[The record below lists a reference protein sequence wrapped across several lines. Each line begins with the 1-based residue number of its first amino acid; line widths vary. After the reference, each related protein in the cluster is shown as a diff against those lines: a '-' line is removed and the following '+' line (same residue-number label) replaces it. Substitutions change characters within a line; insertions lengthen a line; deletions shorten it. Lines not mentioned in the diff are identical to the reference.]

1 MDRNSISKSSESNNP
16 IDEPELVHSVAK
28 HEAIELSG
36 EAKAMGNEP
45 YTVSEATCMS
55 TKGTSVLKSE
65 ANVTKFTEEEF
76 RRMVEQLRGH
86 DFEKKLDLGPPSVF
100 QLMINA
106 VSAWIKPTPPPPPP
120 SNTFW

>member
-1 MDRNSISKSSESNNP
+1 MQIIREIVLNPKMDRNSISKSSESNNP
-16 IDEPELVHSVAK
+16 IDEPEFENAHSVAK

-76 RRMVEQLRGH
+76 RS
-86 DFEKKLDLGPPSVF
+86 KS
-100 QLMINA
+100 NA
-106 VSAWIKPTPPPPPP
+106 IYYIPC
-120 SNTFW
+120 FL